1 MKIKAATFLDY
12 LVLTTGGVFLMFF
25 LQIYRGERIS
35 SFLILLSFVLFYII
49 WAFYHHTK
57 EESLHIKTMIEYI
70 FIGFTILLLLLVIF
84 IV

>member
-12 LVLTTGGVFLMFF
+12 LILSTGAIFIIFF
-25 LQIYRGERIS
+25 LQLYQGERIS

-57 EESLHIKTMIEYI
+57 DESLHIKTMIEYI
-70 FIGFTILLLLLVIF
+70 FIGFTFLLLLIVIF
-84 IV
+84 II